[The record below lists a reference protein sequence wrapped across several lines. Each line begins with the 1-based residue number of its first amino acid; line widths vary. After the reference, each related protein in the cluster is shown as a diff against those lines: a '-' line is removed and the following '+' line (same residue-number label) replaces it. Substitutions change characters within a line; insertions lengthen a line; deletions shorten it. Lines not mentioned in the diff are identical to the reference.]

1 MKPLTQCEP
10 KGVGLGGVTG
20 RTLPF
25 GPGSGPRL
33 FRAIVA
39 GLGGLLAAALFL
51 LVFDGGLPKPPR
63 AEAAVAAP
71 SGPGLCMHGAG
82 GELLDFAPAGRHCQ

>member
-1 MKPLTQCEP
+1 MWSHGTILEH
-10 KGVGLGGVTG
+10 GDGA
-20 RTLPF
+20 
-25 GPGSGPRL
+25 RL
-33 FRAIVA
+33 FRAVAA
-39 GLGGLLAAALFL
+39 GLGGLLAAALFVW
-51 LVFDGGLPKPPR
+51 VFDGGLPKPSR